1 MVIDY
6 FASKVVLLKID
17 AKVDSALTKE
27 YHISGYPTL
36 VLTDNQ
42 GVEIDRIVGY
52 RDPEPFVQ
60 KLEDYQ
66 KGIGTLADLLSRA
79 NTEKDRELFME
90 IAEKYKYRGGA
101 DEAGT
106 WFQRVIDEGKPTDS
120 LSGES
125 RMALADLH
133 RRAKDYDTAKDSFT
147 RIMKDFK
154 GTSFAESAEIWR
166 AIVYRQKA
174 DTGMA
179 ITAFENFI
187 KHYPE
192 SEDIGYAQGQI
203 EKLKGETSESK

>member
-6 FASKVVLLKID
+6 FVSKAVLLKID
-17 AKVDSALTKE
+17 AKVDSVITKD
-27 YHISGYPTL
+27 YNISAYPTV

-42 GVEIDRIVGY
+42 GEEIDRIVGY
-52 RDPEPFVQ
+52 YEPAIFLK
-60 KLEDYQ
+60 KLDDYQ
-66 KGIGTLADLLSRA
+66 NGIGTLADLLSRA
-79 NTEKDRELFME
+79 DTLSDRELYFE

-125 RMALADLH
+125 HMALADLH
-133 RRAKDYDTAKDSFT
+133 RRAKDYDTAKDAFT

-154 GTSFAESAEIWR
+154 GTSFAEAAEIWR

-179 ITAFENFI
+179 ITAFEDFI